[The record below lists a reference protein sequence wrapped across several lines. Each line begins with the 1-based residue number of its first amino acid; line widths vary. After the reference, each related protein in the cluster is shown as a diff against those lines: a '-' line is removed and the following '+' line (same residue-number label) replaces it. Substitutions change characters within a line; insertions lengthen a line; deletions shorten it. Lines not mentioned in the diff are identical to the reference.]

1 MTPGEWIAAGQ
12 LAVAAAGVA
21 LVWNGIW
28 QMRRAGDQREE
39 RENQRHR
46 EVMAA
51 LTKTDEARE
60 KREDTRHAEAMR
72 ALDSQAEAREKRE
85 DARHAE
91 AMRALD
97 SQAEALRAVVQGMQQ
112 QTAALQTVIERTA
125 GRA

>member
-60 KREDTRHAEAMR
+60 KRDDT
-72 ALDSQAEAREKRE
+72 
-85 DARHAE
+85 RHAE

>member
-21 LVWNGIW
+21 LVWNGIR

-39 RENQRHR
+39 RENHHR
-46 EVMAA
+46 EVMAT
-51 LTKTDEARE
+51 LTQTGEARE
-60 KREDTRHAEAMR
+60 KREDTRHAEAM
-72 ALDSQAEAREKRE
+72 Q
-85 DARHAE
+85 
-91 AMRALD
+91 ALD